1 MVATLESVGGVSFEV
16 TEEQQQLQK
25 MARDFASK
33 EIIPVAEHYDR
44 DAIFPKD
51 IFEKARRIGLVNMNI
66 PEAYGGVGASVFE
79 ECLVSEEMAYGC
91 SGISTSIGTNG
102 LGDLPIILGGSEA
115 QKQYWLGERL
125 VDKGEFVAY
134 GVTEAAAGSNVV
146 GIQTR
151 AEKKGSHY
159 VINGS
164 KTFITNAS

>member
-1 MVATLESVGGVSFEV
+1 
-16 TEEQQQLQK
+16 
-25 MARDFASK
+25 K

-115 QKQYWLGERL
+115 QKEYWLGERL

-134 GVTEAAAGSNVV
+134 GVTEAAAG
-146 GIQTR
+146 
-151 AEKKGSHY
+151 
-159 VINGS
+159 
-164 KTFITNAS
+164 